1 MQFTYLK
8 SESISKT
15 FEEPNFRMNYDQ
27 IESLLKSETQL
38 PGIFGDTTTMS
49 IPEYIENIRNILRIR
64 KDDLAELFDVS
75 YQTILKWM
83 SGASLPD
90 VESQKLIVQLSKIS
104 DQFEESNVSRP
115 DLLIDA
121 KAFHGKSL
129 MDLVRSGE
137 ANDKHVE
144 SLVEEDRIR
153 NQAYQKF
160 RLANSESTPSD
171 SWKSYISIPGT
182 IGNY

>member
-1 MQFTYLK
+1 
-8 SESISKT
+8 
-15 FEEPNFRMNYDQ
+15 
-27 IESLLKSETQL
+27 
-38 PGIFGDTTTMS
+38 MS
-49 IPEYIENIRNILRIR
+49 IPENIENIRKVLRIR

-75 YQTILKWM
+75 YRTILKWM

-104 DQFEESNVSRP
+104 DQFEESDASRP
-115 DLLIDA
+115 DLLINV
-121 KAFHGKSL
+121 KAFDGKSL
-129 MDLVRSGE
+129 IDLVRSGE

-144 SLVEEDRIR
+144 ALVEEDRIME
-153 NQAYQKF
+153 QAYQESG
-160 RLANSESTPSD
+160 LTNSKSTPSD

>member
-1 MQFTYLK
+1 
-8 SESISKT
+8 
-15 FEEPNFRMNYDQ
+15 
-27 IESLLKSETQL
+27 
-38 PGIFGDTTTMS
+38 MS
-49 IPEYIENIRNILRIR
+49 IPENIENIRKILRIR

-75 YQTILKWM
+75 YRTILKWM

-104 DQFEESNVSRP
+104 DQFEESDVSRP
-115 DLLIDA
+115 DLLIDV

-144 SLVEEDRIR
+144 SLVEEDRIMK
-153 NQAYQKF
+153 QAYQESG
-160 RLANSESTPSD
+160 LANSNSTPSD